1 MKYLLFVWLM
11 GADGMVES
19 GWLPMAT
26 EQACAI
32 NASHR
37 LQNLH
42 MSDGSKAQ
50 GWVVECVEVGSQ

>member
-1 MKYLLFVWLM
+1 
-11 GADGMVES
+11 MVES